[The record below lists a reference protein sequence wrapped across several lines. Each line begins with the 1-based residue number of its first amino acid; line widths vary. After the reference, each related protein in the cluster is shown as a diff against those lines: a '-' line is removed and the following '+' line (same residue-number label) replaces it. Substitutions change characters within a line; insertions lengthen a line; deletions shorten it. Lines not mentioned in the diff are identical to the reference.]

1 MRKIVLLNK
10 TGVPLK
16 DLALMS
22 DCLRDE
28 PQDFC
33 AALRG
38 RLSERLDAID
48 GQIEALQ
55 QSKALL
61 AGLLAE

>member
-1 MRKIVLLNK
+1 
-10 TGVPLK
+10 
-16 DLALMS
+16 MS

-33 AALRG
+33 ADLRG
-38 RLSERLDAID
+38 RLAERLAAID
-48 GQIEALQ
+48 GQIEELR

-61 AGLLAE
+61 AGLLEN